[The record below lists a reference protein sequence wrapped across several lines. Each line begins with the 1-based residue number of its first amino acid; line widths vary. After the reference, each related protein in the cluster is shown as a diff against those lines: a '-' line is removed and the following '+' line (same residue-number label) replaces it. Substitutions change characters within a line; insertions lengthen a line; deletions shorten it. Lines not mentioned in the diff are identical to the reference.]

1 MEEIKTEAIEEVA
14 KEAELATDTVE
25 EALEVKESVES
36 VVADPLSKEE
46 IKKKRK
52 KKAAAVFDKITTGIF
67 IFLMAS
73 PLLILAYIFLWFIY
87 K

>member
-1 MEEIKTEAIEEVA
+1 MEEIKIEAIEEVA

-36 VVADPLSKEE
+36 VVAEPLSKEE

-52 KKAAAVFDKITTGIF
+52 K
-67 IFLMAS
+67 S
-73 PLLILAYIFLWFIY
+73 
-87 K
+87 

>member
-14 KEAELATDTVE
+14 APEAEVAQDTVE
-25 EALEVKESVES
+25 EALEVKESVKVEQTLDEFE
-36 VVADPLSKEE
+36 A
-46 IKKKRK
+46 KKKK
-52 KKAAAVFDKITTGIF
+52 KKKIAAVFDKITTAIF

-73 PLLILAYIFLWFIY
+73 PILILAYIFLWFIY